1 MAPRAHLAMYKVVW
15 AMDLELTFASDL
27 LAGMEQ
33 AILDGVDIMSLSM
46 GINQT
51 SYFTDVVFITD
62 LPLYY
67 GKGNLSKVVCSQTA
81 LETKLLGR

>member
-1 MAPRAHLAMYKVVW
+1 MSNNI
-15 AMDLELTFASDL
+15 TFAIDL

-33 AILDGVDIMSLSM
+33 AILDRVDIMSLSM

-67 GKGNLSKVVCSQTA
+67 GKGNLSNVVCNQTA

>member
-1 MAPRAHLAMYKVVW
+1 MSNNI
-15 AMDLELTFASDL
+15 TFAIDL

-33 AILDGVDIMSLSM
+33 AILDRVDIMSLSM

-67 GKGNLSKVVCSQTA
+67 GKGNLSKVACNQTA